1 MTAPLHLYDATVLPE
16 WVDYNGHMNDAAY
29 AIPFSRSI
37 DAFMGTVGL
46 DEAGRAATNHTIFT
60 LALQIR
66 YHHEVKE
73 GAPLSVTGQILEMDA
88 KRIRL
93 YQWLLHG
100 VDGTLLATCEQLLAS
115 VDQSGPKIAAF
126 PDGVRE
132 RIEAIAIKH
141 AALPMPDDAGQGI
154 ALKRR

>member
-1 MTAPLHLYDATVLPE
+1 MTAPLHLYDATVLSE

-37 DAFMGTVGL
+37 DAFMSTVGL
-46 DEAGRAATNHTIFT
+46 DDAGRAATNHTIFT

-66 YHHEVKE
+66 YHHEAKE
-73 GAPLSVTGQILEMDA
+73 GAPLVVTGQILEMDA

-93 YQWLLHG
+93 YQWLRHG
-100 VDGTLLATCEQLLAS
+100 VVGTLLATCEQLLAS
-115 VDQSGPKIAAF
+115 VDQSGPKISAF

-132 RIEAIAIKH
+132 QIEAIATSH
-141 AALPMPDDAGQGI
+141 SVLPMPEDAGQGI